1 MMKQEKTL
9 LDTQES
15 EQKLLKE
22 IEVLKKEYKLLNE
35 KYSEQQIMINSEK
48 QTNFKYLL
56 MIEEQQK
63 KVQKLN

>member
-35 KYSEQQIMINSEK
+35 KIIH
-48 QTNFKYLL
+48 F
-56 MIEEQQK
+56 
-63 KVQKLN
+63 